1 MENKIVAI
9 FYQAKAPPAVNGI
22 KKPQKPGGYSD
33 GGADI
38 GFALKSAGVNVL
50 TPVPNPDPT
59 QVMDWVY
66 PDTDMG
72 LRQAF
77 LDGAQIFWMNT
88 VLHEDHP
95 IQRIRSNDLWVVGQD
110 AEAVQLYDDKFVT
123 NKALRDEG
131 YTVAASHIIDGSDL
145 KIPSS
150 TQYPVILKPIRGRGS
165 VGVTLLNSEDELR
178 GLVGQW
184 MKSDEY
190 GHSFMLEEYLPGEEI
205 TITVMPAGTYVIAG
219 QEVVKAKSWALPAV
233 KRFDQVNGVAP
244 YNGTVAVIH
253 NSKVVSAAEMLDPD
267 LIRITEACEKTSDFV
282 KSKAPMRIDCRKD
295 AQGRYKIFDVNL
307 KPNLTGAGRPGREE
321 FDSLCTMSAGA
332 IGWSYPDFVVNV
344 LRNAWPSR

>member
-1 MENKIVAI
+1 MENKTVAI

-38 GFALKSAGVNVL
+38 GFALKKAGINVL
-50 TPVPNPDPT
+50 TPVANPDPT
-59 QVMDWVY
+59 QVKDWVY

-95 IQRIRSNDLWVVGQD
+95 IQRIRSNDLWIVGQD
-110 AEAVQLYDDKFVT
+110 AEAVQLYDDKFVANRT
-123 NKALRDEG
+123 LRDEG
-131 YTVAASHIIDGSDL
+131 YAVAASAIIDGTDV
-145 KIPSS
+145 KIPAS

-165 VGVTLLNSEDELR
+165 VGVTLINSEEELR
-178 GLVGQW
+178 GLIEQW
-184 MKSDEY
+184 MMSDEF

-205 TITVMPAGTYVIAG
+205 TITVMPAGTYVIEG
-219 QEVVKAKSWALPAV
+219 KEEVKTKSWALPAV

-253 NSKVVSAAEMLDPD
+253 NSKVMTAEELSD
-267 LIRITEACEKTSDFV
+267 LGLIGISEACEKVSDFV
-282 KSKAPMRIDCRKD
+282 KSKAAMRIDCRKG
-295 AQGRYKIFDVNL
+295 QNGNYKIFDVNM
-307 KPNLTGAGRPGREE
+307 KPNLTGSGRPGREE
-321 FDSLCTMSAGA
+321 FDSLCTMSAAA
-332 IGWSYPDFVVNV
+332 IGWSYSDFVVNV
-344 LRNAWPSR
+344 LRNAWASR

>member
-1 MENKIVAI
+1 MENKSVAI

-38 GFALKSAGVNVL
+38 GFALKKAGINVL
-50 TPVPNPDPT
+50 TPVSNPDPT

-95 IQRIRSNDLWVVGQD
+95 IQRIRSNDLWIVGQD

-123 NKALRDEG
+123 NKTLREEG
-131 YTVAASHIIDGSDL
+131 YAVAASAIIDGTDV
-145 KIPSS
+145 KIPGS

-165 VGVTLLNSEDELR
+165 VGVTLINSEQELR
-178 GLVGQW
+178 GLIEQW

-205 TITVMPAGTYVIAG
+205 TITVMPAGKYVIEG
-219 QEVVKAKSWALPAV
+219 KEEVKTRSWALPAV

-253 NSKVVSAAEMLDPD
+253 NSKVLSESELADEEL
-267 LIRITEACEKTSDFV
+267 LEIIEACEKTSDLV
-282 KSKAPMRIDCRKD
+282 KS
-295 AQGRYKIFDVNL
+295 
-307 KPNLTGAGRPGREE
+307 
-321 FDSLCTMSAGA
+321 
-332 IGWSYPDFVVNV
+332 
-344 LRNAWPSR
+344 